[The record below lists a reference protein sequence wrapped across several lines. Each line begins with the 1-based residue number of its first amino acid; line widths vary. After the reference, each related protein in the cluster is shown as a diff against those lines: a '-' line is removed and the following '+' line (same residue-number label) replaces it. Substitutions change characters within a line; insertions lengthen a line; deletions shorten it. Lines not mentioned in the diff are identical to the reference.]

1 MTRKKKAS
9 FLHEVFSVP
18 IYIRDGKSVHPVWC
32 AAGLNTAE
40 TPDHEPEYEI
50 AYAAMGGTL
59 PPCVRFQQAVLDDGF
74 RKAFLLHD
82 ILPGSVRLR
91 ILAEWS
97 KLIAPLF
104 DDFINSEG
112 AFFLNNGKR
121 ASWSGILDLA
131 IKHLDM
137 YMGPDFEIPDDYFE
151 NDEWCEYNDI
161 ENLVRPALND
171 MTYAI
176 SEHESDTKNDM
187 GQYNLSYYA
196 LSAVEYVCRSV
207 GWRLAIGSNDAF
219 DDDPNVNALIDE
231 GFGYF
236 LRAVE
241 GHLVSVS
248 SVHGK
253 KSEKAIEAFF
263 DYNNRVAGIASRITK
278 KYILE
283 AK

>member
-32 AAGLNTAE
+32 ASGLNTAE

-104 DDFINSEG
+104 DDFIKGE
-112 AFFLNNGKR
+112 FFLNDGEP
-121 ASWSGILDLA
+121 ASCFGILGLA

-161 ENLVRPALND
+161 ENLVRRAFNE
-171 MTYAI
+171 MTDAIPELELTTGLYKPSLAFYAV
-176 SEHESDTKNDM
+176 
-187 GQYNLSYYA
+187 
-196 LSAVEYVCRSV
+196 SAAEYVCRSV

-219 DDDPNVNALIDE
+219 DDDPNVNKSIDE
-231 GFGYF
+231 GFKYF

-241 GHLVSVS
+241 RHLVSVS
-248 SVHGK
+248 SIHGK
-253 KSEKAIEAFF
+253 KSEKAVEAFF

-278 KYILE
+278 KYVLE